1 MIWVGLLIVIL
12 AFVAIIKNYETR
24 LVLITAGVLMCV
36 LAAIGAAFG
45 WVNLS
50 YTYNKVAYTGAS
62 AAFYGGFDKFIG
74 SLISAS
80 LVPAICVCM
89 GFAAI
94 MDYTKCSES
103 LVNLLTAPLHKVR
116 ALLVPGAVIITWVI
130 NIVIQS
136 ASSCAATVGTLLIP
150 MMVGLGVNPAVAAA
164 AVLIGTWGNAM
175 NPAGAFV
182 VQVANIAKQV
192 DPESA
197 VNGGTVVGSYL
208 VPSIIIL
215 VVTTVLLTVID
226 IIINRKKAAKVND
239 TAEIKTTGEKN
250 IIKAIIPFLPLVLV
264 ILSVRGILPSMD
276 VAVWMLI
283 GAVIGLFADLKHIQD
298 SARQFFK
305 GMGDGYRE
313 IITLMAAASIFAY
326 GMTAIGLVGA
336 LTELMKNSTS
346 IAKLAAAIGPFML
359 AFVTGSGNAATT
371 AFNEAVTV
379 HAPEMG
385 FTVESM
391 GSIAVLAGCLG
402 RDCSPVAGVT
412 IIVAKM
418 AGVEP
423 MKIVKYAIVP
433 MVVAMIMFLIML

>member
-1 MIWVGLLIVIL
+1 MIWVGLLIVVL

-45 WVNLS
+45 WLNLS
-50 YTYNKVAYTGAS
+50 YTYNKVAYEGAS
-62 AAFYGGFDKFIG
+62 AVFYGGFDKFIG
-74 SLISAS
+74 ALISSS

-116 ALLVPGAVIITWVI
+116 ALVVPGAVIITWVI

-136 ASSCAATVGTLLIP
+136 ASGCAATVGTLLIP
-150 MMVGLGVNPAVAAA
+150 MMIGLGVNPAVAAA

-182 VQVANIAKQV
+182 VQVANIAKEV
-192 DPESA
+192 NPDSN
-197 VNGGTVVGSYL
+197 VNGGTVVGSYMWQAIL
-208 VPSIIIL
+208 IL
-215 VVTTVLLTVID
+215 VISAALLTVID
-226 IIINRKKAAKVND
+226 IIINRKKTAGANTGAAVRND
-239 TAEIKTTGEKN
+239 GERN

-264 ILSVRGILPSMD
+264 ILSVRGVLPNMD

-283 GAVIGLFADLKHIQD
+283 GSVIGLLVDVKHVQD
-298 SARQFFK
+298 TIKQFFK

-336 LTELMKNSTS
+336 LTDLMKNSTA
-346 IAKLAAAIGPFML
+346 IAKLSAAVGPFML

-371 AFNEAVTV
+371 AFNQSVTI
-379 HAPEMG
+379 HAQDMG

-423 MKIVKYAIVP
+423 MKIVKYAIIP
-433 MVVAMIMFLIML
+433 MVVAMALFLILL